1 MVSNELDGSLTFR
14 VYLPHAQSVELL
26 ADFTEWKKG
35 RLTLHR
41 DPLPRNVGWW
51 TVNCKVV
58 DGDHAFAYLVDDQ
71 WWLPDY
77 AAHGVRRNDLGQWT
91 SLLFVKPLPAEDA
104 SDVLRTSRPE
114 VGFAAAG
121 SFLDSASADD
131 EQELPFVPRTLSHRR
146 LRLARLAAEHPH
158 AG

>member
-1 MVSNELDGSLTFR
+1 MVTNELDGSLTFR

-26 ADFTEWKKG
+26 SDFTDWKKG
-35 RLTLHR
+35 TLALKR
-41 DPLPRNVGWW
+41 DPLPKNVGWW
-51 TVNCKVV
+51 TVNCKVC

-77 AAHGVRRNDLGQWT
+77 AAHGVRRNDRGQWT
-91 SLLFVKPLPAEDA
+91 SLLFVKPLPTL
-104 SDVLRTSRPE
+104 SDEMTDRPE
-114 VGFAAAG
+114 VGAASAG
-121 SFLDSASADD
+121 SFLGD
-131 EQELPFVPRTLSHRR
+131 QELPFVPRTVSHRR